1 MSNVVRFPNKEA
13 QGFQRVKSTYTVRE
27 ISQQFGLGEHHV
39 RRWTRE
45 GLIHAVGQSESGE
58 TRYDFLALRQFRRVR
73 ELRGQGLS
81 FRQIEAELRGQLNLF
96 PEPEGRL
103 IRLPRRLSPFEEAL
117 LLDEHCD
124 SRAPDAYRK
133 AIGEGDSVADAFCNL
148 GILEF
153 QAGNV
158 AAAFDQFTKS
168 LQHDPRHF
176 ESHFNLASLY
186 FDQED
191 LRLARLHY
199 ELAAEIEPN
208 FPDIFFNLGLV
219 HALSGDFRAAVDA
232 LEKARDLATE
242 EESAKVIELLV
253 SLQKALMTQP
263 EGPRV

>member
-1 MSNVVRFPNKEA
+1 MSNVVPFPGA
-13 QGFQRVKSTYTVRE
+13 GPQGFQRIKSTYTVRE
-27 ISQQFGLGEHHV
+27 ISQQFGLGEHHI

-45 GLIHAVGQSESGE
+45 GLIHAAGQPESEE
-58 TRYDFLALRQFRRVR
+58 MRYDFHALRQFRRVR
-73 ELRGQGLS
+73 ELRGLGLS

-103 IRLPRRLSPFEEAL
+103 MRLPRRMSPFEEAL
-117 LLDEHCD
+117 FLDEQGD
-124 SRAPDAYRK
+124 SQAPDAYRQ
-133 AIGEGDSVADAFCNL
+133 AIEAGDSVADAFCNL

-153 QAGNV
+153 QAGNI

-168 LQHDPRHF
+168 LQRDPRHF
-176 ESHFNLASLY
+176 ECHFNLAGLY

-208 FPDIFFNLGLV
+208 FPDTFFNLGLV
-219 HALSGDFRAAVDA
+219 HALNGDFRAAVDV
-232 LEKARDLATE
+232 LEKARGLATE
-242 EESAKVIELLV
+242 EDSAKVIDLLV
-253 SLQKALMTQP
+253 NLQKALMAQP